1 MTDFRTDRRT
11 LLQLGALSAGS
22 LFSNPAQQS
31 SLPSQKMTNTTSV
44 ATHRGD
50 LKHHTAALM
59 TIDDEDVPAT
69 PIECRRL
76 ARGPN
81 ESLYAKAIKSHM
93 EQYGSLDKV
102 LARFSNIDEQ
112 PHPPLPTYEEHLS
125 FFQADR
131 LVGQAAGLLERC
143 RVADIEFRDLSV
155 KAFNLHQDTIA
166 YDRAREILADEI
178 GDGLLAVPADV
189 SRAQFLAE
197 FSNTKNIN
205 DALTSL
211 ANVNARYEK
220 ADFDLQIHDVKW
232 LAWGNHYP
240 ANATPEQLQDT
251 KAGGLDERAGKIPT
265 LMQIPA
271 AEMYEREFY
280 IAKGHVEAA
289 IASLT
294 AGRDSSLSRAEA
306 IRIQNDWDR
315 KNCKHQLDRIALA
328 DDLARK
334 RLIASQ
340 SPDGELNFDAQRDR
354 LLDRFCNDFSFAR
367 SRMSKGAEGLR
378 RLFGYTD
385 DAPLVDS
392 PTLWTFGDFERAL
405 RWTRKAMVFLDRFQA
420 TDQSYSIS
428 VSLRHSLSVDEWEQ
442 GKASGQWQFRLDEHD
457 DFLNQRHVRLRGVS
471 MFVVNSDGLSHG
483 VWRAAAAPP
492 HISFCRHM
500 TTGHVEPLI
509 QEVPF
514 CFLGRVDRREAQR
527 TPEIVGLNL
536 LYNLSPLGD
545 QNSGKDAYW
554 TLRLSERST
563 DGAKRKDILQD
574 IQLDLYVAVKAESH
588 R

>member
-1 MTDFRTDRRT
+1 MEEIQEPPPEKCWEQWEQPQWRRLFLQHCPSTLGLPAVGQELSRLARFLGQKPRRSVWHLVKSSDLNLAQPFRFWPFGTRVARERISPTKHYPELFYLTTPERTTMTDFRTDRRT

-265 LMQIPA
+265 
-271 AEMYEREFY
+271 
-280 IAKGHVEAA
+280 
-289 IASLT
+289 
-294 AGRDSSLSRAEA
+294 
-306 IRIQNDWDR
+306 
-315 KNCKHQLDRIALA
+315 
-328 DDLARK
+328 
-334 RLIASQ
+334 
-340 SPDGELNFDAQRDR
+340 
-354 LLDRFCNDFSFAR
+354 
-367 SRMSKGAEGLR
+367 
-378 RLFGYTD
+378 
-385 DAPLVDS
+385 
-392 PTLWTFGDFERAL
+392 
-405 RWTRKAMVFLDRFQA
+405 
-420 TDQSYSIS
+420 
-428 VSLRHSLSVDEWEQ
+428 
-442 GKASGQWQFRLDEHD
+442 
-457 DFLNQRHVRLRGVS
+457 
-471 MFVVNSDGLSHG
+471 
-483 VWRAAAAPP
+483 
-492 HISFCRHM
+492 
-500 TTGHVEPLI
+500 
-509 QEVPF
+509 
-514 CFLGRVDRREAQR
+514 
-527 TPEIVGLNL
+527 
-536 LYNLSPLGD
+536 
-545 QNSGKDAYW
+545 
-554 TLRLSERST
+554 
-563 DGAKRKDILQD
+563 
-574 IQLDLYVAVKAESH
+574 
-588 R
+588 